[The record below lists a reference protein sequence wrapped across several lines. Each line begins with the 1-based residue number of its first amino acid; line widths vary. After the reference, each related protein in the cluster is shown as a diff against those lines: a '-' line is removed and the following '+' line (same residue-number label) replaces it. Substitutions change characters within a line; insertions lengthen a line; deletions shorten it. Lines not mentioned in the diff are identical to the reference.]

1 MSKKEKQTG
10 KLVKVITTAAGIKII
25 SAGDEKVLVDLEND
39 DIRPVLGLVSIL
51 IDEAI
56 PALLEKQY
64 VVRDDQ
70 WKLQMC
76 VSLKPDDMFSGEW

>member
-51 IDEAI
+51 IDEEI

>member
-51 IDEAI
+51 IDEEI

-76 VSLKPDDMFSGEW
+76 VSLKPDDMFSDEW

>member
-51 IDEAI
+51 IDEEI
-56 PALLEKQY
+56 PALLEKQD